1 MIIFQEGGSLRAI
14 SSQKISTP
22 VQKQRP
28 PFSALLCAVLFRRM
42 HFF

>member
-14 SSQKISTP
+14 SSQKKLAS
-22 VQKQRP
+22 VRRQNP
-28 PFSALLCAVLFRRM
+28 PFSALLCAAFCHRM